1 VAIRGSVLH
10 YGVGELRR
18 RESDLNG
25 AVWPTTSSSAT
36 VLEGDHM
43 STTTAIGAVTASQGA
58 PFEVRNLTVDDPR
71 DDEIIVRIV
80 ASGICHTDVSAQ
92 NQVIP
97 FPLPALLGHEGAG
110 IVERVGRGVSTLKE
124 GDHVVVSFNFCGE
137 CAQCITGRPVQC
149 DTWVPRNL
157 VGGFRMD
164 GSSPMRL
171 SDGGPLHTHFFGQSS
186 FATRA
191 VVRAA
196 AAIPVPKDAPLPMLA
211 PLVCG
216 FQTGAATMFQVLAPQ
231 LGNTVVVFGAGG
243 VGLSAV
249 MAARLTPATRV
260 IVVDVVPERLALATE
275 LGATHTVNAA
285 NDDSVEAI
293 MEITGGRGADRI
305 LEATGNTAV
314 LKQALTVTG
323 MDAVVAIVGAPP
335 FGSEVG
341 VDVLDAIVKGPR
353 IIGVNQGRSVPRVV
367 IPALIDHFLAGR
379 MPFDKL
385 IKTYPL
391 ADINDAIHDMHTG
404 ATIKP
409 VLLMPE
415 SD

>member
-1 VAIRGSVLH
+1 MSAI
-10 YGVGELRR
+10 
-18 RESDLNG
+18 
-25 AVWPTTSSSAT
+25 
-36 VLEGDHM
+36 
-43 STTTAIGAVTASQGA
+43 TTAVGAITASQGA
-58 PFEVRNLTVDDPR
+58 PFAMRDLIVEDPR
-71 DDEIIVRIV
+71 DDEVVVRLV

-110 IVERVGRGVSTLKE
+110 VVERVGRGVQTLQE

-137 CAQCITGRPVQC
+137 CAQCVTGRPVQC
-149 DTWVPRNL
+149 DSWVPRNL

-171 SDGGPLHTHFFGQSS
+171 ADGGPLHTHFFGQSS

-196 AAIPVPKDAPLPMLA
+196 AAIKVPDDAPLAMLA

-216 FQTGAATMFQVLAPQ
+216 FQTGAATMFQVLAPD
-231 LGNTVVVFGAGG
+231 LGHTVAVFGAGG

-249 MAARLTPATRV
+249 MAAKLTPATKIIV
-260 IVVDVVPERLALATE
+260 IDVVPERLALAKE
-275 LGATHTVNAA
+275 LGATHTINAGT
-285 NDDSVEAI
+285 DDSVEAI
-293 MEITGGRGADRI
+293 NEITRGRGADRI
-305 LEATGNTAV
+305 IEASGNTAV
-314 LKQALTVTG
+314 LKQALTATAI
-323 MDAVVAIVGAPP
+323 DAVVAIVGAPP
-335 FGSEVG
+335 FGSEVSL
-341 VDVLDAIVKGPR
+341 DVLDAIVKGPR
-353 IIGVNQGRSVPRVV
+353 IVGVNQGRSVPRVV

-385 IKTYPL
+385 IRTYPL
-391 ADINDAIHDMHTG
+391 AEINTAIHDMHTG

-415 SD
+415 A

>member
-1 VAIRGSVLH
+1 
-10 YGVGELRR
+10 
-18 RESDLNG
+18 
-25 AVWPTTSSSAT
+25 
-36 VLEGDHM
+36 M
-43 STTTAIGAVTASQGA
+43 SNTTAIGAVVSAAGA
-58 PFEVRNLTVDDPR
+58 AFELQNLIVDDPR

-80 ASGICHTDVSAQ
+80 ASGICHTDATAQ
-92 NQVIP
+92 NGGLP
-97 FPLPALLGHEGAG
+97 FPHPALLGHEGAG
-110 IVERVGRGVSTLKE
+110 VVEAVGRSVSTIAE

-137 CAQCITGRPVQC
+137 CALCVTGRPVQC

-157 VGGFRMD
+157 AGGSRMD

-171 SDGGPLHTHFFGQSS
+171 ADGTPLHSHFFGQSS

-196 AAIPVPKDAPLPMLA
+196 AAIKVPVDAPLAMLA

-216 FQTGAATMFQVLAPQ
+216 FQTGAATMLQVLNPG
-231 LGNTVVVFGAGG
+231 LSHTVVVFGAGG

-249 MAARLTPATRV
+249 MAAKLSAAARIIA
-260 IVVDVVPERLALATE
+260 VDVVPERLALAIE

-285 NDDSVEAI
+285 SVDSIQAI

-314 LKQALTVTG
+314 LKQALGVTA
-323 MDAVVAIVGAPP
+323 MDATLAIVGAPP
-335 FGSEVG
+335 FGSEVAL
-341 VDVLDAIVKGPR
+341 DVLDTIVKGPR
-353 IIGVNQGRSVPRVV
+353 IVGVNQGRSVPRVV
-367 IPALIDHFLAGR
+367 IPALVDHFLAGR

-391 ADINDAIHDMHTG
+391 ADINHALHDMHDG
-404 ATIKP
+404 SVIKP
-409 VLLMPE
+409 VLVMPDA
-415 SD
+415 S

>member
-1 VAIRGSVLH
+1 MS
-10 YGVGELRR
+10 
-18 RESDLNG
+18 NNT
-25 AVWPTTSSSAT
+25 AV
-36 VLEGDHM
+36 
-43 STTTAIGAVTASQGA
+43 GAVTSSQGA
-58 PFEVRNLTVDDPR
+58 DFELRDLIVEDPR
-71 DDEIIVRIV
+71 DDEIVVRIV

-110 IVERVGRGVSTLKE
+110 VVERVGRGVHTLKE
-124 GDHVVVSFNFCGE
+124 GDHVVVSFNFCGD

-171 SDGGPLHTHFFGQSS
+171 ADGSPLHSHFFGQSS
-186 FATRA
+186 FANRV

-196 AAIPVPKDAPLPMLA
+196 AAVPVPMDAPLAMLA

-216 FQTGAATMFQVLAPQ
+216 FQTGAATMFQVLAPE
-231 LGNTVVVFGAGG
+231 LGHTVAVFGAGG

-249 MAARLTPATRV
+249 MAARLTPATKI
-260 IVVDVVPERLALATE
+260 IVVDIVPERLALANE
-275 LGATHTVNAA
+275 LGATHTINAA
-285 NDDSVEAI
+285 KEDSVEAI
-293 MEITGGRGADRI
+293 NEITKGRGVDRTI
-305 LEATGNTAV
+305 EASGNTAV
-314 LKQALTVTG
+314 LKQALTAMGT
-323 MDAVVAIVGAPP
+323 DSVVAIVGAPP
-335 FGSEVG
+335 FGSEVA

-353 IIGVNQGRSVPRVV
+353 IVGVNQGRSVPRVV

-385 IKTYPL
+385 IRTYPL
-391 ADINDAIHDMHTG
+391 AEINSAVHDMHTG

-409 VLLMPE
+409 VLLMP
-415 SD
+415 DVV